1 MSPPSKRRR
10 VFTEV
15 SSSHRHEDT
24 DPPKDSIIVS
34 VPNAGSSKPLHT
46 PQSIKPNISPLPQV
60 SSDLK
65 PQSQY
70 KLPSRKRAHSRPS
83 DTPDQTRT
91 LAASLHHER
100 SELREDEVKLDRRGR
115 EKEIKESRVVDL
127 EQERDEYQAALQRE
141 KAKAE
146 KLGEELL
153 RLRAN
158 ISSIGPDEN
167 RALQEEIAR
176 LRGRLKKQEALRT
189 STVDQLKKD
198 VSPQEGGQSNLQ
210 ERAADT
216 PRSQYDRLATKGS
229 NGAEDIGSLQKQL
242 SLAKISQAAQ
252 DLELIQTKQQ
262 AQEAKRKHTEIVKEL
277 EERLARS
284 TAAVE
289 NSNLELRKAGEKHDN
304 LTKKLARLQSATY
317 EALRSADSKISTLE
331 GQLEEARKEQ
341 LKLKTDARDHHKA
354 EKDTKQT
361 IKRLNEEVNHR
372 KEATESAQNQLLS
385 LRSSEHELKE
395 QVKTL
400 EDIKQKL
407 QILEASKDSIQRDYD
422 NQSLKIRARE
432 EEARKM
438 AEKIKELEH
447 IREEMSVALQESEQ
461 RQKALAKEI
470 REVFGIWATGR
481 LDPPQAS
488 VARVLDEEN
497 NV

>member
-24 DPPKDSIIVS
+24 DPPKDSITVS
-34 VPNAGSSKPLHT
+34 VPNAGSSKLSNT
-46 PQSIKPNISPLPQV
+46 PQSIKPNMSPLPRV
-60 SSDLK
+60 SSDLE
-65 PQSQY
+65 PQSQQ
-70 KLPSRKRAHSRPS
+70 KLPSRKRIHSRPS
-83 DTPDQTRT
+83 DTPEQTGT
-91 LAASLHHER
+91 LAAPLHHER
-100 SELREDEVKLDRRGR
+100 SESREDKVKLDRRGR
-115 EKEIKESRVVDL
+115 EREIKDNRVVDL

-158 ISSIGPDEN
+158 ISSIAPDEN
-167 RALQEEIAR
+167 RALQEEVAR
-176 LRGRLKKQEALRT
+176 LRDHLKKQEALRT
-189 STVDQLKKD
+189 STVNQLKKD
-198 VSPQEGGQSNLQ
+198 VSPQESGQSNLQ

-216 PRSQYDRLATKGS
+216 AQSQYDRLATKGS
-229 NGAEDIGSLQKQL
+229 NEVEEISNLRKQL

-262 AQEAKRKHTEIVKEL
+262 AQEAKQKHTETVKEL
-277 EERLARS
+277 EQRLERS
-284 TAAVE
+284 TATVKD
-289 NSNLELRKAGEKHDN
+289 SNLELCKAREKLDN
-304 LTKKLARLQSATY
+304 LAKKLARLKSATGD
-317 EALRSADSKISTLE
+317 ALQSADSKISTLE
-331 GQLEEARKEQ
+331 GKLEEARKEQ
-341 LKLKTDARDHHKA
+341 LKLKTDVRGHHKA
-354 EKDTKQT
+354 EKDMKQT

-372 KEATESAQNQLLS
+372 KEATESAQNQLSS

-395 QVKTL
+395 QIKTL
-400 EDIKQKL
+400 EDTKQKL

-422 NQSLKIRARE
+422 NQSLKIRERE

-447 IREEMSVALQESEQ
+447 IREEMSVARQESEQ

-481 LDPPQAS
+481 LDSPQAS